1 MPALGAGV
9 LGVGFS
15 VAAAAAAAAV
25 SVAAMVSRTKVRTSS
40 VSTCTAIPS
49 TGVSSAGVARRD
61 GDEPDVAAGHPP
73 ELGDEPVEVPPAVK
87 DDVPGDGVDEPA
99 DRARVGQR
107 PGRQHPARQAGEERL
122 LAGDA
127 IQVPALEAV
136 ALPDEGERVGA
147 ADDLRACGEVDPG
160 PDLVL
165 GPLEAHRHPAD
176 RLGHL
181 DEPGEVDL
189 RVVVDREL
197 RELLDGRDQRAAAGV
212 AGPPVELGT
221 GDPCASRAAFASSVA
236 RPYAE
241 LILWRSV
248 AIGEGDEGVAGDR
261 DRDGAR
267 VRPGWNVQQDDRV
280 GVQLAFVVACAQFRQ
295 QPRRQGVA
303 RCVRAAV
310 QPHEERRERLLG
322 LRCHGPA
329 ADDVARDDAVGQ
341 RPVDHPA
348 VPGADQQRERQHRG
362 DRAPDRARRPGAA
375 GGRLRSSHGSG
386 RPRGGVGRGD
396 RPRSGGRHTS
406 RPARACHDPPDT
418 ARPCPTSRG
427 RWSPHHDRPTRTPMS
442 ITVG

>member
-1 MPALGAGV
+1 MPALGAAGAPGRVLRGRCSRRSRGV
-9 LGVGFS
+9 RGGDR
-15 VAAAAAAAAV
+15 VADEGADV
-25 SVAAMVSRTKVRTSS
+25 VRVDLHGDPVHRRVECGGS
-40 VSTCTAIPS
+40 
-49 TGVSSAGVARRD
+49 RRD

-73 ELGDEPVEVPPAVK
+73 ELGDEPVEVPPAVQ

-221 GDPCASRAAFASSVA
+221 GDPLGLESGLRVVRGPPVRRVDLVAAASV
-236 RPYAE
+236 
-241 LILWRSV
+241 
-248 AIGEGDEGVAGDR
+248 GEGDEGVAGDR

-267 VRPGWNVQQDDRV
+267 VRPGRNVQQDDRV
-280 GVQLAFVVACAQFRQ
+280 GVQLAFVVARPQFRQ

-322 LRCHGPA
+322 LRRHGPA

-362 DRAPDRARRPGAA
+362 DRAPDRAGDHAQQVGDSAHRTDRRPQAWVGATRAPQSGAA
-375 GGRLRSSHGSG
+375 ER
-386 RPRGGVGRGD
+386 
-396 RPRSGGRHTS
+396 
-406 RPARACHDPPDT
+406 CHDATGHGTAVPDVAGT
-418 ARPCPTSRG
+418 LV
-427 RWSPHHDRPTRTPMS
+427 TPS
-442 ITVG
+442 